1 MDDSIKKWF
10 RKSKIVRPDN
20 RPLIMYHG
28 TENDFEAFDRTKI
41 GISSGNLGFLGKGF
55 YFTKDLWRAR
65 AYGDVIY
72 AYLRI
77 EAPFIINGSL
87 DEDTANIISEVSDT
101 YAFEEGMDYTA
112 VYNGFSHS
120 VPEYPEIAESITSG
134 LQYYGYD
141 GIIYGD
147 FQEVVCFEPKQIF
160 IIKKEAR

>member
-1 MDDSIKKWF
+1 MDASIKKWF
-10 RKSKIVRPDN
+10 RKSKIVKPDN

-55 YFTKDLWRAR
+55 YFTKDLWRAQ

-141 GIIYGD
+141 GIRT
-147 FQEVVCFEPKQIF
+147 CP
-160 IIKKEAR
+160 